1 MPSRITRCWRTR
13 QPEDGAT
20 RAHGSARARKLDQ
33 SRRRGAK
40 SRGFDVHAGV
50 THRGEESRRTRAL
63 ARVLRQSP
71 LESRAPVAHT
81 GGPGRPRAPQGVR
94 LGAHVTPLQLLA
106 IRAGST
112 ARAVALLCLA
122 HNVLRPSRV
131 LSHELELRKYLE
143 LHRLGAIGPSGV
155 VGRRSAVHAT
165 FSPTPQRPC
174 RWAGAVTT
182 T

>member
-1 MPSRITRCWRTR
+1 MGDGQAQTRYSWQVLDAGPLLLDAGSMFGLVPQVVWERSVQVDTRHRIALRHNCVLLTTSGDD
-13 QPEDGAT
+13 PE
-20 RAHGSARARKLDQ
+20 L
-33 SRRRGAK
+33 
-40 SRGFDVHAGV
+40 
-50 THRGEESRRTRAL
+50 
-63 ARVLRQSP
+63 
-71 LESRAPVAHT
+71 
-81 GGPGRPRAPQGVR
+81 GRPRRILIETGTGDKLDTKMR
-94 LGAHVTPLQLLA
+94 DIFVTPLQLLA